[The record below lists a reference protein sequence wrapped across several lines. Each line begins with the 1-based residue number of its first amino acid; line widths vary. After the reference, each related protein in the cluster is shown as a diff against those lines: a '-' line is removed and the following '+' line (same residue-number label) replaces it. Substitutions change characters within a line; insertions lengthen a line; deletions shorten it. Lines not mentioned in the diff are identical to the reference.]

1 MHPRSPINNR
11 GKLMCV
17 GQEIRSCSA
26 TDIHCV
32 TVKRH
37 EHYHRA
43 GHQIANKKQKNNKT
57 INPVLSKWVVNT
69 TRA

>member
-1 MHPRSPINNR
+1 MHPLSPINNR

-17 GQEIRSCSA
+17 GQVIRSCSA
-26 TDIHCV
+26 SDIHCV

-43 GHQIANKKQKNNKT
+43 GHQIANKKKPKQ
-57 INPVLSKWVVNT
+57 
-69 TRA
+69 